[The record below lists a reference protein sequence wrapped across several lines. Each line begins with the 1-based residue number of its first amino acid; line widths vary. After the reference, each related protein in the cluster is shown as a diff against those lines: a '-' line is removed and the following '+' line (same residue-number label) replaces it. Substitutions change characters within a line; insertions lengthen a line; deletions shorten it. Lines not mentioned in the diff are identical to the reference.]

1 MVLTAQNVALL
12 PTTKPLNNYQRRNY
26 DNIALQ
32 SKDSR
37 YLSVTKYAVK
47 LLKVWTEES
56 LQKLVEYDRPGEHSP
71 Q

>member
-1 MVLTAQNVALL
+1 MVMTAQNVALL
-12 PTTKPLNNYQRRNY
+12 PSTKPSNNYQMRNY

-47 LLKVWTEES
+47 L
-56 LQKLVEYDRPGEHSP
+56 
-71 Q
+71 